1 MRSRPINAPG
11 FAGDIPALGS
21 APRRGTR
28 PKRRPEDANGLGKG
42 KSIRYVTCRNR
53 YVAYMVVLAR
63 KRRRARREAPPGDKA
78 NGRGE
83 NGLE

>member
-42 KSIRYVTCRNR
+42 KFIRFGTCHNRN
-53 YVAYMVVLAR
+53 VAYMLVLVR
-63 KRRRARREAPPGDKA
+63 KRRRAPGRRRAW
-78 NGRGE
+78 RQGE
-83 NGLE
+83 RARRKWS